1 MNNKKFDVYFD
12 FGSSKIR
19 AVAFNR
25 NDLENNFQVEKHCIS
40 DFTIDNSDFLNS
52 ESKIEEII
60 LDLEN
65 QSNEYLDSI
74 DLMIDSQQAFS
85 VGLSVSKNFDGSKL
99 KKGDVQFL
107 IQDAKQQILRNYSSQ
122 KIIHIIIKN
131 YKINKIDYDFLPTEI
146 NCYSL
151 SIDIIFICVPTII
164 VDKIKKL
171 FGKFNIFIN
180 QISFSSYAKSLNYKN
195 NFPDNK
201 NIAFIDMGYKKTSIL
216 YYKGNNISFFNI
228 IPIGGNHITKDLSKI
243 LNIDLLKAEKTKL
256 NFGKNESFDDEKNLP
271 LELTQNI
278 IFARI
283 EEILELCIEAIRL
296 NENYEQQN
304 QFKMVLMG
312 EGSKILDNKFKE
324 KISFLQEINLLE
336 EDTLSICESALK
348 LSNGTNKQEVIV
360 IPKKSTKIGFFEK
373 FFYLFR

>member
-1 MNNKKFDVYFD
+1 MKNKNFEVYFD

-19 AVAFNR
+19 AGVINKK
-25 NDLENNFQVEKHCIS
+25 NTLKNFYDES
-40 DFTIDNSDFLNS
+40 EFFSNYENS
-52 ESKIEEII
+52 EFEIKKIIFNIEKKT
-60 LDLEN
+60 
-65 QSNEYLDSI
+65 NEYLNSINLMVDSAE
-74 DLMIDSQQAFS
+74 M
-85 VGLSVSKNFDGSKL
+85 LSINLSLCKNVDKSKL
-99 KKGDVQFL
+99 TKEDIQFL
-107 IQDAKQQILRNYSSQ
+107 IKDAKQQILRNYSSQ